1 MSYKKLAAIVGVP
14 AAGLLLYF
22 TPQFEGVVL
31 RGYTDPI
38 GIVTACAGHTKTA
51 VLGRAYTPKECERL
65 LEADLA
71 EHARGVLACVPRA
84 ALTTGQVAAFTS
96 FAFNVGVAKFCGSTM
111 AAKARAGDRA
121 GSCAELSRWTL
132 AGGREL
138 PGLVERRAAE
148 RAVCEG

>member
-1 MSYKKLAAIVGVP
+1 MSYKRLAAIVGVP
-14 AAGLLLYF
+14 AAGMLLYF

-51 VLGRAYTPKECERL
+51 VLGKAYTREECDRL
-65 LEADLA
+65 LEQDLA
-71 EHARGVLACVPRA
+71 EHAKGVLECVPREK
-84 ALTTGQVAAFTS
+84 LTSGQVAAFTS

-111 AAKARAGDRA
+111 ANKARAGDKA

-138 PGLVERRAAE
+138 PGLVDRRAAE
-148 RAVCEG
+148 RAICEG